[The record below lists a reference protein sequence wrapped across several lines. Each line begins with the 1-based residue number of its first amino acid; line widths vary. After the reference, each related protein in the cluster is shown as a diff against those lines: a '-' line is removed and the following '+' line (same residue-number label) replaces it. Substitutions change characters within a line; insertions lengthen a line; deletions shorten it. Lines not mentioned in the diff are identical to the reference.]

1 MERDTELLEA
11 IKATVREAVKTAMR
25 EINTPRWISQAEA
38 YRIYGRAIVRRWI
51 ASGMLPVYCDGD
63 RRWKRVLV
71 ADIERCVER
80 NNRQNKTIKSD

>member
-1 MERDTELLEA
+1 MDRDKELLEA
-11 IKATVREAVKTAMR
+11 IRATVKEAVKSAMR
-25 EINTPRWISQAEA
+25 ELNARRWISQAEA
-38 YRIYGRAIVRRWI
+38 YRLYGRANVRRWI

-80 NNRQNKTIKSD
+80 NNRLNKTT